1 LDLFLLG
8 MGQKKKQPQA
18 QAKITFELSRMVV
31 PVDILAYFEMVEV
44 KELTNEWQVVLHEK
58 ESLIPALLKG
68 IDDIVLDGYCNPL
81 QVLSHCFTLKPVY
94 LVMKRRRWKQGGTNK
109 HYSNEYELTNDP
121 SKLTK
126 DMAGFLKI

>member
-1 LDLFLLG
+1 

-109 HYSNEYELTNDP
+109 HYSNEYELTNNP

>member
-68 IDDIVLDGYCNPL
+68 IDDVVLDGYCNPL

-109 HYSNEYELTNDP
+109 HYSNEYGLTNDP

>member
-1 LDLFLLG
+1 